1 MYYFFLG
8 NMVLPITPKAV
19 TINHGGQNKTYTLID
34 NGEINVLKTG
44 KLKEISFDFL
54 LPATNYVFKTTGST
68 GQNTYLMRLKMLK
81 DRKQPFQFIIVRS
94 SGLRNLNVFT
104 NVKVGIEDYAVK
116 EDASNGLDMLVS
128 IKLKEYKP
136 YATKKVNVEGNTAT
150 VENTRDT
157 STSPAPKTNTT
168 FSVGN
173 TDTVW
178 SIAKQNYG
186 TGDVWKVVADSNGIT
201 NPNELLDMD
210 EIVLPVI
217 NQG

>member
-1 MYYFFLG
+1 MYYFYLG

-19 TINHGGQNKTYTLID
+19 TVNHGGMNKSYTLID
-34 NGEINVLKTG
+34 DGEINVLKTE

-54 LPATNYVFKTTGST
+54 LPATNYVFRTTSNA

-81 DRKQPFQFIIVRS
+81 ERKQPFQFIIVRS
-94 SGLRNLNVFT
+94 SGLRNLNAFT
-104 NVKVGIEDYAVK
+104 NIKVGLEDYAVK
-116 EDASNGLDMLVS
+116 EDAGNGLDMLVS
-128 IKLKEYKP
+128 VKLKEYRP
-136 YATKKVNVEGNTAT
+136 YATKKVKVDDGKAT

-168 FSVGN
+168 ISVGN
-173 TDTVW
+173 TDTLW

-186 TGDVWKVVADSNGIT
+186 SGDVWKTVAEANNIT
-201 NPNELLDMD
+201 NPNELSTMG